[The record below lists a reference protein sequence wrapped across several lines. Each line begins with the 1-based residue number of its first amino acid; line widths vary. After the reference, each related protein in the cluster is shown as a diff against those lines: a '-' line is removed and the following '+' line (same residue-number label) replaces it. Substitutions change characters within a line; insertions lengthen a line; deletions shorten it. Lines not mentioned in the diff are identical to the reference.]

1 MTAYQFG
8 YTIAE
13 ICNETRQEMRAVNPA
28 ESGDFM
34 TEEKQLPITC
44 PLCGR
49 KNSFALEILVEGS
62 TIVCPFCSVSL
73 KLHGHMLEEIQT
85 QIAKLKDGD

>member
-1 MTAYQFG
+1 MTAPEFG

-13 ICNETRQEMRAVNPA
+13 IRAV
-28 ESGDFM
+28 SGDSM
-34 TEEKQLPITC
+34 TEKKQLPVTC

-62 TIVCPFCSVSL
+62 TIVCSFCGVSL
-73 KLHGHMLEEIQT
+73 KLHGHMLEEIQAA
-85 QIAKLKDGD
+85 IEKLEKEN